1 MLNPFCSIK
10 NVKSAFVGFV
20 ALSAMAFM
28 TACGDDSSSPAAP
41 SPAPSSS
48 ASAEVNPGDPSNP
61 SQGGDVTDPTNPAP
75 VSSSAAADTPVNP
88 DTPANPDTPVVNP
101 PAGDGTYPDEQ
112 LYTIDPSIAV
122 VADEDGFYD
131 IADIYKSV
139 PQTSKIVFVI
149 RHSARDT
156 STGKLSPLTTKG
168 AAQAKALGERIG
180 GTEPFYYA
188 STDFVRTR
196 ETAANI
202 AVGRGDTPVVDTLDI
217 IDGNYFYRKDATI
230 EIEDL
235 KKKSVDLNT
244 LVSRYCYNYQFPN
257 AETNALVYASFYP
270 LYSRA
275 NQFVKEVVLDNMAN
289 WKRVSILVSHDV
301 LAEPMVVYASNRAIN
316 LKAYS
321 KADGY
326 RWVNFM
332 SGVAIVVND
341 AGAVSMYPVR
351 GYDVGW
357 QNANDA
363 KTEALAD
370 TAAEPIIK

>member
-1 MLNPFCSIK
+1 MLNPFFSMK
-10 NVKSAFVGFV
+10 KFKSVAFGLVT
-20 ALSAMAFM
+20 LSALGMFAGC
-28 TACGDDSSSPAAP
+28 ADDSSSPAA
-41 SPAPSSS
+41 A
-48 ASAEVNPGDPSNP
+48 PSNP
-61 SQGGDVTDPTNPAP
+61 GL
-75 VSSSAAADTPVNP
+75 SSSSTVVPPVGDDPNLPPASDLDDNGNPTGPFDPGVNPVPGSSSSVDTPVNP
-88 DTPANPDTPVVNP
+88 PA
-101 PAGDGTYPDEQ
+101 AGTYPDEL

-131 IADIYKSV
+131 IADIYKAV
-139 PQTSKIVFVI
+139 PQTSKIAFVI
-149 RHSARDT
+149 RHSARAD
-156 STGKLSPLTTKG
+156 STGQLSPLTTKG

-188 STDFVRTR
+188 STNFVRTR

-217 IDGNYFYRKDATI
+217 IDGNYFYRKDASI
-230 EIEDL
+230 DIEDL
-235 KKKSVDLNT
+235 KKKSTDLNT
-244 LVSRYCYNYQFPN
+244 LISRYCYNYQFPN

-270 LYSRA
+270 MYSRA
-275 NQFVKEVVLDNMAN
+275 NQFIKEVVLDNMAN
-289 WKRVSILVSHDV
+289 WKRVSILVTHDV

-321 KADGY
+321 KADGF

-332 SGVAIVVND
+332 SGVAIVVNE
-341 AGAVSMYPVR
+341 AGAVSIYPVR

-357 QNANDA
+357 QIPNDA
-363 KTEALAD
+363 KVEAQAD

>member
-1 MLNPFCSIK
+1 MLKPFCSLK
-10 NVKSAFVGFV
+10 NFRTA
-20 ALSAMAFM
+20 ALGLVSLSMLGMFA
-28 TACGDDSSSPAAP
+28 ACGDDSSSPAA
-41 SPAPSSS
+41 A
-48 ASAEVNPGDPSNP
+48 PSNP
-61 SQGGDVTDPTNPAP
+61 VL
-75 VSSSAAADTPVNP
+75 SSSSTAVPPVGDNPNLPPASDLDDNGNPTGPFVGENPVPGSSSGVDTPVNP
-88 DTPANPDTPVVNP
+88 PIVQGA
-101 PAGDGTYPDEQ
+101 YPDEL

-131 IADIYKSV
+131 IADIYKAV
-139 PQTSKIVFVI
+139 PQTSKIAFVI
-149 RHSARDT
+149 RHSARAD
-156 STGKLSPLTTKG
+156 STGQLSPLTTKG

-188 STDFVRTR
+188 STNFVRTR

-202 AVGRGDTPVVDTLDI
+202 AVGRGDTPVVETLDI

-230 EIEDL
+230 DIEDL
-235 KKKSVDLNT
+235 KKKSTDLNT
-244 LVSRYCYNYQFPN
+244 LISRYCYNVTFPN

-275 NQFVKEVVLDNMAN
+275 NQFIKEVVLDNMAN
-289 WKRVSILVSHDV
+289 WKRVSILVTHDV

-332 SGVAIVVND
+332 SGAAIVVNE
-341 AGAVSMYPVR
+341 AGAVSIYPVR

-363 KTEALAD
+363 KKEAQAD
-370 TAAEPIIK
+370 TAAEPVIK

>member
-1 MLNPFCSIK
+1 MKKAFSSII
-10 NVKSAFVGFV
+10 
-20 ALSAMAFM
+20 ALSAMSFM
-28 TACGDDSSSPAAP
+28 VACGDDSSSPAAP
-41 SPAPSSS
+41 SPAPVVSSDSQANPVPTSSATVDPSGTVDPAPASSATVDPVPASS
-48 ASAEVNPGDPSNP
+48 AS
-61 SQGGDVTDPTNPAP
+61 DV
-75 VSSSAAADTPVNP
+75 
-88 DTPANPDTPVVNP
+88 PVV
-101 PAGDGTYPDEQ
+101 GGTYPDEL
-112 LYTIDPSIAV
+112 LYTVDPALAV
-122 VADEDGFYD
+122 VSDEDGFYD
-131 IADIYKSV
+131 IADIYKAV

-156 STGKLSPLTTKG
+156 STGKLSPLTSKG

-230 EIEDL
+230 DIEDL
-235 KKKSVDLNT
+235 KKKSTDLNT
-244 LVSRYCYNYQFPN
+244 LISRYCYNYQFPN

-275 NQFVKEVVLDNMAN
+275 NQFIKEVVLDNMAN

-321 KADGY
+321 KADGF

-332 SGVAIVVND
+332 SGVAIVVNE
-341 AGAVSMYPVR
+341 AGAVNLYPVR

-363 KTEALAD
+363 KAEALAD
-370 TAAEPIIK
+370 TAADPIIK

>member
-1 MLNPFCSIK
+1 MMKKVFS
-10 NVKSAFVGFV
+10 SFV
-20 ALSAMAFM
+20 ALSAMSLM
-28 TACGDDSSSPAAP
+28 VACGDDSSSPSAP
-41 SPAPSSS
+41 IPAVSSDSQVVPPASS
-48 ASAEVNPGDPSNP
+48 ASVVPEV
-61 SQGGDVTDPTNPAP
+61 P
-75 VSSSAAADTPVNP
+75 VSSAAILDSGSSMDPGPASSATSGNI
-88 DTPANPDTPVVNP
+88 PVVE
-101 PAGDGTYPDEQ
+101 GTYPDEL
-112 LYTIDPSIAV
+112 LYTVDPSIAV

-131 IADIYKSV
+131 IADIYKAV
-139 PQTSKIVFVI
+139 PQTSKIAFVI
-149 RHSARDT
+149 RHSARAD

-168 AAQAKALGERIG
+168 AAQAQALGQRIG

-202 AVGRGDTPVVDTLDI
+202 AVGRGETPVVETLDV
-217 IDGNYFYRKDATI
+217 IDGNYFYRKDAVMDI
-230 EIEDL
+230 EEL
-235 KKKSVDLNT
+235 KKKSTDLNT
-244 LVSRYCYNYQFPN
+244 LISRYCYNYQFPN
-257 AETNALVYASFYP
+257 AETNALVYSSFYP
-270 LYSRA
+270 LFARA
-275 NQFVKEVVLDNMAN
+275 NQFVKEVILDNMAN

-301 LAEPMVVYASNRAIN
+301 LAEPMIAYASNRAIN

-332 SGVAIVVND
+332 SGVAIVVNE
-341 AGAVSMYPVR
+341 AGAVSIYPVR

-363 KTEALAD
+363 KAEAQAD